1 MAGDQG
7 LGLGLAPDQVIVVL
21 MVPMQVL
28 EGVVQVVELAN
39 TVGPD
44 MVWGQVQVQG
54 LVHIVKECILVME
67 SLLMLVVPVG
77 VGVED
82 KPEVLG
88 IPMLKDPVAAPVLAL
103 VMLTGIGMVQVM
115 RVQVLTAMVVEQE
128 IVKMVAVAVVLVP
141 ELDMAMPTHKFHI
154 SQSKVGAHRRPSMFE
169 VVELFVFFVPLL
181 HFC

>member
-1 MAGDQG
+1 MVGDQG
-7 LGLGLAPDQVIVVL
+7 QGLAPDWVIVVL

-28 EGVVQVVELAN
+28 EGVVEVVELAN
-39 TVGPD
+39 TVGLD
-44 MVWGQVQVQG
+44 MVQGQGQVQG
-54 LVHIVKECILVME
+54 LVHIVKDGIPAME
-67 SLLMLVVPVG
+67 SLLMLVVPAG

-103 VMLTGIGMVQVM
+103 VMLTGIGMVLM
-115 RVQVLTAMVVEQE
+115 RVQVRTAMEVAQE
-128 IVKMVAVAVVLVP
+128 IVKMVAVAAVLVP

-154 SQSKVGAHRRPSMFE
+154 SQSKVGAHGRPSLFE
-169 VVELFVFFVPLL
+169 AVELFVFFVPLL

>member
-7 LGLGLAPDQVIVVL
+7 LGPAPDQVIVVL
-21 MVPMQVL
+21 IVPMQVL

-44 MVWGQVQVQG
+44 MVWGQGQVQG

-67 SLLMLVVPVG
+67 SLLMLVELVE

-88 IPMLKDPVAAPVLAL
+88 IPMLKDPVAALVLAL
-103 VMLTGIGMVQVM
+103 AMLIGIGGDQVVQVQM
-115 RVQVLTAMVVEQE
+115 LMAMVVAMGTA
-128 IVKMVAVAVVLVP
+128 KMVGLLGVKVLD
-141 ELDMAMPTHKFHI
+141 LGMAMPT
-154 SQSKVGAHRRPSMFE
+154 PD
-169 VVELFVFFVPLL
+169 
-181 HFC
+181 FCIKSI

>member
-7 LGLGLAPDQVIVVL
+7 LGPAPDQVIVVL
-21 MVPMQVL
+21 IVPMQVL

-44 MVWGQVQVQG
+44 MVWGQGQVQG
-54 LVHIVKECILVME
+54 LVHIVKECILAMH
-67 SLLMLVVPVG
+67 SLLMLVELVE

-103 VMLTGIGMVQVM
+103 AMLTGIGMVLM
-115 RVQVLTAMVVEQE
+115 RVQVRTAMEVAQE

>member
-1 MAGDQG
+1 MVGDQG
-7 LGLGLAPDQVIVVL
+7 QGLAPDWVIVVL

-28 EGVVQVVELAN
+28 EAAVEVVGLAN
-39 TVGPD
+39 TMGLD
-44 MVWGQVQVQG
+44 MVQGRGQGQG
-54 LVHIVKECILVME
+54 LVHIVKEGILAME
-67 SLLMLVVPVG
+67 SLLMLVVTVG
-77 VGVED
+77 VVVED

-88 IPMLKDPVAAPVLAL
+88 IPKLKDLVAAPVLAL
-103 VMLTGIGMVQVM
+103 AMLTGIGMVQVM

-154 SQSKVGAHRRPSMFE
+154 SQSKVGAHRRPSIFE